1 MSEKTS
7 VDFWFDPICPFAWAT
22 SRWILEVEKVRD
34 ISVDWHVM
42 SLAVLNEGKDVDAD
56 YRKGLESAW
65 GPVRVI
71 IAAAAAHGPGVIG
84 ELYTAMGELI
94 HFEGVKDGG
103 EVIVRALER
112 VGLPAELAR
121 AGGSDDHDAA
131 LRASHE
137 EGISKVGQD
146 VGTPVVAL
154 NGTAFFGPVI
164 TRVPTGEEA
173 GRLFDASVT
182 LASFPYFFEIKR
194 TRTENPQF
202 DQARQYAESTAS

>member
-34 ISVDWHVM
+34 ISVNWHVM
-42 SLAVLNEGKDVDAD
+42 SLAVLNEDKDVDED

-71 IAAAAAHGPGVIG
+71 IAAAAAHGTEMVGR
-84 ELYTAMGELI
+84 LYTAMGELI
-94 HFEGVKDGG
+94 HYEGVKDRA
-103 EVIVRALER
+103 EVIERALER
-112 VGLPAELAR
+112 VGLPAELIQA
-121 AGGSDDHDAA
+121 AETDAHDAA

-164 TRVPTGEEA
+164 TRVPSGEEA

-194 TRTENPQF
+194 SRTEMPQF
-202 DQARQYAESTAS
+202 EQATQHAESNAS

>member
-34 ISVDWHVM
+34 ISVNWHVM
-42 SLAVLNEGKDVDAD
+42 SLAVLNEDKDVDED

-71 IAAAAAHGPGVIG
+71 IAAAAAHGTEVVGR
-84 ELYTAMGELI
+84 LYTAMGELI
-94 HFEGVKDGG
+94 HYEGVKDRA
-103 EVIVRALER
+103 EVIERALER
-112 VGLPAELAR
+112 VGLPAELIQA
-121 AGGSDDHDAA
+121 AETDAHDAA

-164 TRVPTGEEA
+164 TRVPSGEEA

-194 TRTENPQF
+194 SRTEMPQF
-202 DQARQYAESTAS
+202 EQATQHAESNAS